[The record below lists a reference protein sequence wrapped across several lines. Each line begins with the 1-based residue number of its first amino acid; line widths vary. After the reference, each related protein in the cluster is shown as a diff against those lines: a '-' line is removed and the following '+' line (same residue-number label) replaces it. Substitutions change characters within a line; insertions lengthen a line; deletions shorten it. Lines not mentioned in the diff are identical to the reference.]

1 MPTGLG
7 GSMPQL
13 NRSGETPGPRALFHS
28 VRDIALI
35 KDKTVQA
42 GFGALKSGT
51 IMATNAITGDLV
63 PYTPVAYA
71 TGQMSRSYLVTDFAT
86 GDDFCYVTISDSY
99 KFAVADVIILANNAP
114 LYDATGGAILSI
126 DRDTEPHRAKITF
139 TTGVA
144 VTTFTTAL
152 AANVY
157 VKAGGAGNFSDAT
170 FILDQDIFTGEGS
183 SAVGANTSVL
193 ISNAILY
200 TGSLVNFDSTAGTSL
215 GTTSDGNHT
224 ILK

>member
-13 NRSGETPGPRALFHS
+13 NRSGETPGSKALFHS

-42 GFGALKSGT
+42 GYGALKAGT
-51 IMATNAITGDLV
+51 IMATNAVTGDLV
-63 PYTPVAYA
+63 PYTPITFGALN
-71 TGQMSRSYLVTDFAT
+71 MSRAYLVTDYGTGAT
-86 GDDFCYVTISDSY
+86 VMYVTIPDSY
-99 KFAVADVIILANNAP
+99 KFAVGDKLAMAEDDGP
-114 LYDATGGAILSI
+114 TYHDAEEITAI
-126 DRDTEPHRAKITF
+126 DRTAEPHRAKITV

-144 VTTFTTAL
+144 SANFTTAKH
-152 AANVY
+152 ACCY
-157 VKAGGAGNFSDAT
+157 VKAGAATNFSDAT
-170 FILDQDIFTGEGS
+170 FILDQDIFTGEGD
-183 SAVGANTSVL
+183 SALGANTSVI

-200 TGSLVNFDSTAGTSL
+200 TGALINLDTAAGTAL
-215 GTTSDGNHT
+215 GTVTDGNHT

>member
-13 NRSGETPGPRALFHS
+13 NRSGETPGPKALFHS

-42 GFGALKSGT
+42 GYGALKSGT
-51 IMATNAITGDLV
+51 IMANNSITGDLV
-63 PYTPVAYA
+63 PFTPVTAA
-71 TGQMSRSYLVTDFAT
+71 EGQMSRAYLVANFVSTQDV
-86 GDDFCYVTISDSY
+86 CYVTIADSY
-99 KFAVADVIILANNAP
+99 KFAVGDSIVFANVTP
-114 LYDATGGAILSI
+114 VVDATGLLITAI
-126 DRDTEPHRAKITF
+126 DRDTEPQRAKITF
-139 TTGVA
+139 AVA
-144 VTTFTTAL
+144 ITSTVFTTAL

-157 VKAGGAGNFSDAT
+157 VKAGAATHFSDAT
-170 FILDQDIFTGEGS
+170 YVLDQDIFTGTDED
-183 SAVGANTSVL
+183 AVGANTSVV

-200 TGSLVNFDSTAGTSL
+200 TGALINCDAAAISDL
-215 GTTSDGNHT
+215 GMIVDGFHT